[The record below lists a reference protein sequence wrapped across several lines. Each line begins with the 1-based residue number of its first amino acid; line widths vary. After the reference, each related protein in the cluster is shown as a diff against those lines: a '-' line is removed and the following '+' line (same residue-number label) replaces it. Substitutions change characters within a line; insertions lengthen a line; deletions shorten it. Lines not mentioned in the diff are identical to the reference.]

1 MSSDSDIE
9 SILIATGVG
18 GAVILFIMSMLVGKA
33 GRRSIGA
40 TMSNIGYKSNKQSR
54 RSSR

>member
-1 MSSDSDIE
+1 
-9 SILIATGVG
+9 
-18 GAVILFIMSMLVGKA
+18 MSMLVGKA